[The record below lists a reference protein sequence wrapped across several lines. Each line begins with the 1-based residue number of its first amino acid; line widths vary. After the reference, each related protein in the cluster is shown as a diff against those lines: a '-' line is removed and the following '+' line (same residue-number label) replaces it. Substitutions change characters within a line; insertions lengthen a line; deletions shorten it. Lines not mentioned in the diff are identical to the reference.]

1 MMMMTMMTTWPQLC
15 VRVETRHTLREVL
28 LMMVERV
35 MNHDH
40 SHRHTSLVVSE
51 VHPVHVHT
59 HDVDDVLLVCV
70 CDVLEMVWVVVA
82 RNVLHSLHLLQ
93 SSYCQWTMM
102 MMMMMMML
110 CTF

>member
-1 MMMMTMMTTWPQLC
+1 MMMMTMMMTWPQLC
-15 VRVETRHTLREVL
+15 VRVETRHTLRAVL

-51 VHPVHVHT
+51 VHQVHVHT

-70 CDVLEMVWVVVA
+70 RCALDGVDGG
-82 RNVLHSLHLLQ
+82 
-93 SSYCQWTMM
+93 
-102 MMMMMMML
+102 
-110 CTF
+110 CT